1 MSKTASKNLFELIK
15 SMSKSEK
22 RYFKVLS
29 SRHTIGE
36 ENNYIRLFDF
46 IEAMDEYE
54 ESNVF
59 SHFEGEAF
67 LNKFSITK
75 NRLYESIIKS
85 LVAFHSNSSVD
96 AQIYRFLHASEVLYK
111 KSLYDHASKQLR
123 SAERLARKND
133 RLNLL
138 LEIEKQKKKIIET
151 QGYAKISVQEIDLMI
166 SENHSIS
173 AETDLNNMLWGIK
186 SKLFIMIN
194 GRGKVRCQ
202 SDVSKFK
209 KLKNELDQL
218 KIPTK
223 ISFDN
228 QYLYNHLL
236 SAYYFAVLDKEE
248 SLAYL
253 YLNFELLKSKPS
265 KIKEEPNIYASV
277 LSNIIH
283 LESHLNNYKSTIKL
297 LNELKTFTAK
307 YKIKSTED
315 LDIKIFSS
323 VYSTEL
329 MLLINQG
336 EFDKAVNLTG
346 VIEEGLRL
354 HNNSITPSR
363 RAYLSFKIAI
373 AYFGVNDLNKSL
385 EWLNKILNDQELDET
400 EDIYSF
406 AQIVNLLVHF
416 ELNNDRLLPYAI
428 KNTQR
433 FLKKR
438 NRTYHFETVFLKSL
452 SKICK
457 SSDRFEQEDIL
468 EDIVDDLNKIKTDPF
483 ESVALE
489 YFNFHNWATAKLK
502 GVPLKE
508 VQRTVYLSSL
518 K

>member
-1 MSKTASKNLFELIK
+1 MSKTASKDLFELIK
-15 SMSKSEK
+15 NMSKSEK

-29 SRHTIGE
+29 SRHTIGS

-46 IEAMDEYE
+46 IETMDEYDE
-54 ESNVF
+54 TIVF
-59 SHFEGEAF
+59 THFEGEAF

-75 NRLYESIIKS
+75 NRLYETIIKS
-85 LVAFHSNSSVD
+85 LVAFHSTSSVD
-96 AQIYRFLHASEVLYK
+96 AQIYRFLHAAEVLYK
-111 KSLYDHASKQLR
+111 KSLYDHATKQLR
-123 SAERLARKND
+123 SAERLARKNE

-151 QGYAKISVQEIDLMI
+151 HGYSKTSIQEIDLMVT
-166 SENHSIS
+166 ENRAICS
-173 AETDLNNMLWGIK
+173 ETDLNSQLWGIK

-202 SDVSKFK
+202 NDVSKFT
-209 KLKNELDQL
+209 KLKNELDNL
-218 KIPTK
+218 KIPK
-223 ISFDN
+223 NISFDN

-236 SAYYFAVLDKEE
+236 SAYFFAILNKEK
-248 SLAYL
+248 SLKHL
-253 YLNFELLKSKPS
+253 YSNFELLKHHPT

-283 LESHLNNYKSTIKL
+283 LESNLHNYKKTIKL
-297 LNELKTFTAK
+297 LNELKTFTTK

-323 VYSTEL
+323 VHSTEL

-346 VIEEGLRL
+346 IIEEGLRL

-363 RAYLSFKIAI
+363 KAYLSFKMAI
-373 AYFGVNDLNKSL
+373 AYFGVNKLNKSL

-438 NRTYHFETVFLKSL
+438 NRTYQFETVFLKSL

-457 SSDRFEQEDIL
+457 STDHFEQKDIL
-468 EDIVDDLNKIKTDPF
+468 ENIVTDLKQIKTNPF

-502 GVPLKE
+502 GIPLKV
-508 VQRTVYLSSL
+508 VQRDDYLSSL

>member
-1 MSKTASKNLFELIK
+1 MSKTASKGLFELIK

-46 IEAMDEYE
+46 IEGMEDYDESE
-54 ESNVF
+54 VF
-59 SHFEGEAF
+59 THFKGEAF

-75 NRLYESIIKS
+75 NRLYESIVKS

-96 AQIYRFLHASEVLYK
+96 AQIYRLLHASEVLYK

-123 SAERLARKND
+123 SAERLARKNE
-133 RLNLL
+133 RINLL

-151 QGYAKISVQEIDLMI
+151 QGYSKVSTQEIDLMVA
-166 SENHSIS
+166 ENHAICS
-173 AETDLNNMLWGIK
+173 ETNLNNQLWGIK

-194 GRGKVRCQ
+194 GRGKVRCLN
-202 SDVSKFK
+202 DMTKFQ
-209 KLKNELDQL
+209 KLKEELDNL
-218 KIPTK
+218 KVPTK

-228 QYLYNHLL
+228 EYLHNHLL
-236 SAYYFAVLDKEE
+236 SAYYFAILDKEK
-248 SLAYL
+248 SLKYL
-253 YLNFELLKSKPS
+253 YSNFELLKSHPS

-283 LESHLNNYKSTIKL
+283 LESHLNNYKNTIKL
-297 LNELKTFTAK
+297 LNELKTFTSK

-354 HNNSITPSR
+354 HNSSITPSR
-363 RAYLSFKIAI
+363 KAYLSFKIAI
-373 AYFGVNDLNKSL
+373 AYFGVNELNKSL

-438 NRTYHFETVFLKSL
+438 NRTYQFETVFLKSL

-457 SSDRFEQEDIL
+457 SADRFEQEDIL
-468 EDIVDDLNKIKTDPF
+468 EDIVDDLKQIKTDPF

-502 GVPLKE
+502 GLPLKE
-508 VQRTVYLSSL
+508 VQRSDYLSSL